1 MSSNSAYNSEPNVR
15 LSTELKSYQAAKLEV
30 TPHKVQDNS
39 LAGWQSVSGANLS
52 VEGTNFVPS
61 SAQLFFF
68 LSVQIKP
75 SLERN
80 AGVGARDLV
89 VALGAQ

>member
-1 MSSNSAYNSEPNVR
+1 MSSNPACDSEPSVR
-15 LSTELKSYQAAKLEV
+15 LSTELKSHQAAKLEV
-30 TPHKVQDNS
+30 TLHKVQDNS

-61 SAQLFFF
+61 SARLFFF
-68 LSVQIKP
+68 LSVQIQP

-89 VALGAQ
+89 IAPGAQ

>member
-1 MSSNSAYNSEPNVR
+1 MR

-68 LSVQIKP
+68 FLSVQIKP

>member
-1 MSSNSAYNSEPNVR
+1 MDGTIIGVSSDSAYNSEPNVR
-15 LSTELKSYQAAKLEV
+15 LSAELKSYQAAKLEV

-68 LSVQIKP
+68 FKCADKAFPGEKCRGGS
-75 SLERN
+75 
-80 AGVGARDLV
+80 
-89 VALGAQ
+89 

>member
-68 LSVQIKP
+68 FKCADTAFPGEKCRGGS
-75 SLERN
+75 
-80 AGVGARDLV
+80 
-89 VALGAQ
+89 

>member
-1 MSSNSAYNSEPNVR
+1 MFQEQIC
-15 LSTELKSYQAAKLEV
+15 LSKELILCHLQL
-30 TPHKVQDNS
+30 
-39 LAGWQSVSGANLS
+39 
-52 VEGTNFVPS
+52 NF
-61 SAQLFFF
+61 FFF